1 MRILALA
8 DLRGATERIPQVID
22 LVQREKIGAVVF
34 AGNILGKHERVEAY
48 EKALAEGTP
57 VQMDEA
63 YLRTLEDQAVKEFE
77 AFFDEMGKLDVPV
90 LVVPGYL
97 DAPLRLYLQASL
109 NHEVVEPNVDMIHRS
124 FKPLTSWDL
133 VFAGFGGAIADDTR
147 EDRYALVYPAWEVL
161 FGLDFLR
168 SLLPKY
174 TPVLIFATPP
184 RRGDIDLDG
193 GKHIGHEVINDLI
206 KTYAP
211 TYAFVGGAPEGRGTV
226 EIGST
231 LVVNPGALRDG
242 SYAIVDTKTGD
253 VIFGQ
258 LPEPAMQ
265 TA

>member
-8 DLRGATERIPQVID
+8 DLRGATERMPQVID
-22 LVQREKIGAVVF
+22 LAKRENVGAVVF
-34 AGNILGKHERVEAY
+34 AGNILGKHERAAAY
-48 EKALAEGTP
+48 EKALAEGAP
-57 VQMDEA
+57 IHMDAA
-63 YLRTLEDQAVKEFE
+63 YLHTLEEQAVKEFE
-77 AFFDEMGKLDVPV
+77 AFFDAMGKLDVPV

-133 VFAGFGGAIADDTR
+133 VFAGFGGAIADEAR
-147 EDRYALVYPAWEVL
+147 EDRYALVYPAWEAR

-193 GKHIGHEVINDLI
+193 GKHIGHPVIDDLI

-211 TYAFVGGAPEGRGTV
+211 TFAFVGGAPEGRGTV
-226 EIGST
+226 EIGPT

-242 SYAIVDTKTGD
+242 SYAIVDTKTSA
-253 VIFGQ
+253 VVFGQ
-258 LPEPAMQ
+258 LPEPA
-265 TA
+265 TVSA